1 MEAYRCKSC
10 GSLVTDPAAHICGA
24 RFEKLDIPAA
34 SVCKANGHQFKLS
47 NWTESSP
54 DGVQVDRWEND
65 PGHFEPNTLK
75 EMETKTCSVCG
86 HAETRCIRTYPNPRL

>member
-1 MEAYRCKSC
+1 MEVYRCRHCKA
-10 GSLVTDPAAHICGA
+10 LIVDPTKHICHG
-24 RFEKLDIPAA
+24 FEKLDIPAKD
-34 SVCKANGHQFKLS
+34 VCRANGHQFNLS
-47 NWTESSP
+47 TWTEYSS

-65 PGHFEPNTLK
+65 PGHFEPNTFK